1 MFRLSESDYRKL
13 EPIALKVYRGSA
25 KSAHV
30 SQLMESR
37 VGRRA
42 LVDMM
47 FLEEGILDRLKEL
60 NPKKYNKQL
69 QKMSPEELQVEKTSV
84 KILLKL
90 IDEVEEERKGAS
102 PKGQKSQ
109 KPATPATPAEK
120 ESFFTKVKN
129 FFAKIYNWLKK
140 IFNKGWEKI
149 KSFFTWLYSL
159 FFKEAKLK
167 SPRWLNI
174 AIAVIVVIA
183 LGYFLFGTEAGEKVR
198 SFILNAIKGGFGAIK
213 SAVRYVLGKSNAPQ
227 DVKDETENFL
237 DEAAV

>member
-30 SQLMESR
+30 AQLMESR

-47 FLEEGILDRLKEL
+47 FLEDLDSDLAGLTKGL
-60 NPKKYNKQL
+60 
-69 QKMSPEELQVEKTSV
+69 EELTNAELA
-84 KILLKL
+84 LLRAIISGAIKD
-90 IDEVEEERKGAS
+90 IPDEN
-102 PKGQKSQ
+102 QKSGKSQ
-109 KPATPATPAEK
+109 EPLTKAEK

-129 FFAKIYNWLKK
+129 FFLKIYNWFKK
-140 IFNKGWEKI
+140 IFKKGWEKI

-159 FFKEAKLK
+159 FFKEANLK

-174 AIAVIVVIA
+174 AIAVAVVIA
-183 LGYFLFGTEAGEKVR
+183 LGYFLFGTEAGKKVR
-198 SFILNAIKGGFGAIK
+198 NFIVNAIKGGLGAIK
-213 SAVRYVLGKSNAPQ
+213 SAIKYVLGKSNAPKEI
-227 DVKDETENFL
+227 KDETESFL
-237 DEAAV
+237 DEAAS